1 MRWVAQPARPG
12 GRHNGRVEIGFLLV
26 ALAVGVLVG
35 TAVADRL
42 DVPAPLVLVVGGIA
56 ASFVPGVPE
65 VHLSADVV
73 LFGLLPPL
81 LYAAA
86 LRTSLIDFRAN
97 RRPILLL
104 SVGLVVFTAAGVAV
118 LVRLVLPGTDW
129 WAAFAIGAVVAPP
142 DPVSASAIGR
152 RIGMPRRLLTILEG
166 ESLLNDATALVL
178 LRTAIATT
186 AGAVSV
192 LDVGQQVVVAAGG
205 GVLVGVAVHFV
216 VSLIRRRVLHPVSDV
231 AMSLVIPFASYL
243 TAEAF
248 HGSGVIAVVVAGLL
262 IGHNAPV
269 VQSASSRISERIN
282 WRTIGYVLEGAV
294 FLLIGLQARWIVL
307 GVGESGLSLGR
318 IITVCATVLAAVVV
332 LRMAWVFPA
341 RYLLVR
347 AGLGPTGRDPAP
359 WTHTLV
365 LGWAGIR
372 GVVTLAAAFV
382 IPEDAPH
389 RELLLLVAFTV
400 VAGTLLAQGLT
411 LPWLSRRLGVLA
423 PHPGEDALA
432 RATLLH
438 QATEAG
444 LDVLKRELGD
454 DPQPVGDA
462 IRHRIEQRNFAVWE
476 RLGDPDTSHETPTQ
490 TYTRIRLAML
500 EAERAR
506 VLQARDEGAAPHE
519 VIAEVLGMLDI
530 EESML
535 DRASLEDGGR
545 VGAGRREARAVG
557 PLCDHLTQDA
567 EAVEP
572 RTPGECEDCVREGS
586 SWVHLRACRA
596 CGHVGCCDSSP
607 RRHAT
612 AHFEET
618 GHPVIESAERG
629 EDWRWCFVHHVTG

>member
-1 MRWVAQPARPG
+1 
-12 GRHNGRVEIGFLLV
+12 VEIGFLLV

-65 VHLSADVV
+65 VQLSADVV

-86 LRTSLIDFRAN
+86 LKTSLVDFKAN

-104 SVGLVVFTAAGVAV
+104 SVGLVVFTAVGVAV

-142 DPVSASAIGR
+142 DPVAATAIGR
-152 RIGMPRRLLTILEG
+152 RIGLPRRLLTILEG

-192 LDVGQQVVVAAGG
+192 LDVGLEIAVAAGG
-205 GVLVGVAVHFV
+205 GVLVGVAVHWV
-216 VSLIRRRVLHPVSDV
+216 VSLIRRRVHDPVFDV
-231 AMSLVIPFASYL
+231 AISLVIPFAAYL

-262 IGHNAPV
+262 ISHSAPL
-269 VQSASSRISERIN
+269 VQTASSRISERNN
-282 WRTIGYVLEGAV
+282 WRTIAYVLEGAV
-294 FLLIGLQARWIVL
+294 FLLIGLQARWIIL
-307 GVGESGLSLGR
+307 DVGASGLSLGR
-318 IITVCATVLAAVVV
+318 IVAVCATVLVAVVV

-341 RYLLVR
+341 RYLMVR

-400 VAGTLLAQGLT
+400 VAGTLLVQGLS

-423 PHPGEDALA
+423 PDPAEDALA

-444 LDVLKRELGD
+444 LEVLERESGED
-454 DPQPVGDA
+454 AHAVSDA

-476 RLGDPDTSHETPTQ
+476 RLGDPDTDHETPTQ

-506 VLQARDEGAAPHE
+506 VLEARDEGTAPQE
-519 VIAEVLGMLDI
+519 VIGEVLGMLDI

-535 DRASLEDGGR
+535 DVASNEDGGR
-545 VGAGRREARAVG
+545 VGAGRRQAQAVG
-557 PLCDHLTQDA
+557 PLCEHLTSDTDV
-567 EAVEP
+567 VEP
-572 RTPGECEDCVREGS
+572 NTPGECEDCVRDDS
-586 SWVHLRACRA
+586 AWVHLRACQA

-607 RRHAT
+607 NRHAT

-629 EDWRWCFVHHVTG
+629 EDWRWCYVHHLTG